1 MSARHASG
9 QFLRAAHVELGD
21 TAIRDILSLGQ
32 EAEVI
37 TPESLRQRVIAEI
50 QKIGEAYAA

>member
-1 MSARHASG
+1 M
-9 QFLRAAHVELGD
+9 ELGD